1 VDALIKANKDFDML
15 LIPNAH
21 HGYGEATQYVMK
33 RRWDYFVKNL
43 AGGTPAMDFVPKSY
57 EELVKAYYAM
67 Q

>member
-1 VDALIKANKDFDML
+1 ML

-57 EELVKAYYAM
+57 EELVKAYYAA